1 MNKWLRRILKGLA
14 ILVGVLVVLVI
25 GLVGYVQIF
34 ADRPLERPVR
44 QMAAPKDAQTVA
56 RGEFLYKSS
65 NLCWGC
71 HGAEG
76 SYRADEPQAGG
87 RKFDLSNVGPGF
99 GVFYAS
105 NVTPDVETGIGA
117 WSDSELVR
125 AIREGVDRRGHLIL
139 PVMPYQFAHGMSD
152 EDALALVAY
161 MRSLPPVP
169 HVVPPNEP
177 TFAYRALGAL
187 GIMKPET
194 SLSTSVVAPPKGV
207 TAEYGEYL
215 AWRTSGCAEC
225 HMPRNMNT
233 GELDFTRPLAGAL
246 APITEE
252 GISASASNL
261 TPDAATG
268 IGQWTEEQFMTAM
281 RTGQRPDGT
290 VMLPFMPWPSY
301 SRWTDD
307 DLKAVWRYLRTLPKV
322 DHKVPPSTLTG
333 IAVNAEGAARGEGL
347 FDVYCRT
354 CHGAKGAGAPLTHVA
369 LKDVARGL
377 DPATLTGFI
386 NKGLPGT
393 AMPGFGKTL
402 TGDQMTDLVTF
413 IRTW

>member
-1 MNKWLRRILKGLA
+1 MNKWLRRVLKGLG
-14 ILVGVLVVLVI
+14 ILIGVLVVLIV
-25 GLVGYVQIF
+25 GLVGYVQLF
-34 ADRPLERPVR
+34 ADRPLDRPVR
-44 QMAAPKDAQTVA
+44 QMTAPKDAQTVA
-56 RGEFLYKSS
+56 RGEFLYNYS
-65 NLCWGC
+65 NLCWSC
-71 HGAEG
+71 HGLEG
-76 SYRADEPQAGG
+76 SYRSSEPQAGG
-87 RKFDLSNVGPGF
+87 RPFDLSNAGPGF
-99 GVFYAS
+99 GLFYAT
-105 NVTPDVETGIGA
+105 NLTPDPETGIGA
-117 WSDSELVR
+117 WSDGELVR
-125 AIREGVDRRGHLIL
+125 AIREGVNREGRLIL

-161 MRSLPPVP
+161 IRSLAPVR
-169 HVVPPNEP
+169 HVVLPNEP

-187 GIMKPET
+187 GILKPEPAIT
-194 SLSTSVVAPPKGV
+194 APVVAPAKGV
-207 TAEYGEYL
+207 TVEYGEYL

-290 VMLPFMPWPSY
+290 VMFPFMPWPSF

-307 DLKAVWRYLRTLPKV
+307 DLKAVWLYLRTLPKA

-333 IAVNAEGAARGEGL
+333 IAANAEGAARGGGL

-354 CHGAKGAGAPLTHVA
+354 CHGEKGAGAPLTHAV
-369 LKDVARGL
+369 LKDAARGIDQKML
-377 DPATLTGFI
+377 IEFI
-386 NKGLPGT
+386 SKGMPG
-393 AMPGFGKTL
+393 APMPGFGKTL
-402 TGDQMTDLVTF
+402 TDEQMTDLVSF
-413 IRTW
+413 IRSW